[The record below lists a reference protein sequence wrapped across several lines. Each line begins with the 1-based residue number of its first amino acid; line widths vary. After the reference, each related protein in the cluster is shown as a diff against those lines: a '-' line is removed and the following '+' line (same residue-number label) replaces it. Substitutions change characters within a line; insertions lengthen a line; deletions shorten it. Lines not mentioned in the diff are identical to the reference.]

1 VIPQPSAPP
10 SNTQVIL
17 RNSLW
22 YGLELISGL
31 FGSWLVSVIV
41 ARVMG
46 PQRLGYYTYI
56 STLTTFT
63 ATVGAFGLPMTTRKY
78 MSEYLNRG
86 DRGLARS
93 LYGVTLRLQ
102 FWIAMAV
109 TAVSLGL
116 VFAFGDPTE
125 HVISV
130 LLVLNMAPRMLGFIP
145 SQANNA
151 AEALRRN
158 TVPAVLSATL
168 TISVT
173 LLALWAGWGLPGL
186 AAALLAG
193 TLLDAGM
200 KLYSVHSWLKDEPV
214 PIAPALRKQ
223 MFVYSGQGLV
233 LMLLN
238 IVVWNRSDVFFLKLL
253 NPDIKQ
259 VTFFNLAFNTVEK
272 ILMFPSSFAGPLGVT
287 LMAQYGRGEER
298 MRTLAVE
305 GARYSYLIA
314 LPLLVGLSC
323 VAGPAV
329 VLIYGNQYAPMVP
342 VLIIVALLAVPKA
355 LMEPPTNLLQAT
367 ENQGFLVA
375 WGCFSGAV
383 NIALDFLLTPRYGAV
398 GAAIAN
404 GSAQTLAAVGI
415 WVRAWQ
421 LFKLDLRL
429 GAFTRITAAAAGMAL
444 TTIAI
449 NRAMPS
455 YAGLSLS
462 IMAGALV
469 WFVLLRWTR
478 AMDQT
483 DSQRLD
489 TLGRSL
495 PGKIR
500 PIWRSLVSWIIP
512 VAVPRAGKSLKELN
526 N

>member
-1 VIPQPSAPP
+1 MIPKPSAPP

-93 LYGVTLRLQ
+93 VYGVTLRLQ

-173 LLALWAGWGLPGL
+173 LMALWVGWGLPGL

-214 PIAPALRKQ
+214 PIPPALRKQ

-305 GARYSYLIA
+305 GARYAYLIA
-314 LPLLVGLSC
+314 APMLVGLAC
-323 VAGPAV
+323 VARAV
-329 VLIYGNQYAPMVP
+329 VPIYGEQYAPMVP
-342 VLIIVALLAVPKA
+342 VLVIVSLLAVPKA

-375 WGCFSGAV
+375 WGCFSGAINV
-383 NIALDFLLTPRYGAV
+383 ALDFLLTPHYGAV

-404 GSAQTLAAVGI
+404 GAAQTLAAVGI
-415 WVRAWQ
+415 WGRAWQ

-429 GAFTRITAAAAGMAL
+429 GAFARISAAAGGMAL
-444 TTIAI
+444 TAILI
-449 NRAMPS
+449 NRAIPT
-455 YAGLSLS
+455 YAGLALS
-462 IMAGALV
+462 IVVGALV
-469 WFVLLRWTR
+469 WFVLLRWTG

-483 DSQRLD
+483 DNQRLN
-489 TLGRSL
+489 TLGRSM
-495 PGKIR
+495 PGRVR
-500 PIWRSLVSWIIP
+500 PAWQSLVSWIAP
-512 VAVPRAGKSLKELN
+512 GALTAP
-526 N
+526 